1 MKKNHY
7 DGCTSL
13 IGHFVLMISLD
24 LMKSLEGRNAGDR
37 SNSPLVL
44 KTILVLG
51 QRQNFQMR
59 FEVENLKRTMTIY
72 LVIGID

>member
-1 MKKNHY
+1 
-7 DGCTSL
+7 
-13 IGHFVLMISLD
+13 MISLD
-24 LMKSLEGRNAGDR
+24 LMKSLLEGRIAGDR
-37 SNSPLVL
+37 

>member
-1 MKKNHY
+1 
-7 DGCTSL
+7 
-13 IGHFVLMISLD
+13 MISLD